1 MIIKFYYHNIKM
13 TINKLVKIIQNN
25 YTRNL
30 IKMNKINKDN
40 IETMKREIK
49 NINKKINDYDYYRY
63 RINMIDNNLMIVA
76 GVLLMVPYFI
86 KNI

>member
-1 MIIKFYYHNIKM
+1 MIIKFYYYYHQKM

-49 NINKKINDYDYYRY
+49 N
-63 RINMIDNNLMIVA
+63 
-76 GVLLMVPYFI
+76 
-86 KNI
+86 